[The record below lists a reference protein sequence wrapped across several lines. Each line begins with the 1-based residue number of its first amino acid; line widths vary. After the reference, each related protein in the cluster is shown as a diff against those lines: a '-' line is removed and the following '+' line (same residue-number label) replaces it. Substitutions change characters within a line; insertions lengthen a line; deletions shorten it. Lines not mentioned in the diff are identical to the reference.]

1 LHKLTE
7 VSVKNGYSST
17 YNHYRKLI
25 YPVSLIL
32 LIFVLISSAQAKYS
46 GVGNGEPN
54 NPYLISDVSHIL
66 EMRDDANDLD
76 KHFLMTA
83 DVNILGAG
91 DNLDGSFSTAVI
103 APDTSTSSGFQGTTF
118 TGVFDGNDCRITN
131 LTVNTNGAGNDY
143 LGLFGLVNASGK
155 ITNLGLEDVNII
167 GGDDSY
173 YLGGLCGLNYAGTIS
188 NCYATGNVN
197 GNIDTGGLVGDNGG
211 GGKILNCYATGNV
224 NGNANTGGL
233 VGRDYGSDEIL
244 NCYATGNVNGNVNTG
259 GLVGLISSF
268 VYVLPLISD
277 CYATGNVSGNN
288 GHTGGLVGRFDVGG
302 GAIVN
307 CYATGTVD
315 GNDYTGGLVGSMR
328 TEGGMVNCYA
338 AGDVN
343 GSVIVGGLAGEVS
356 FGRVSKCYSSG
367 KVNGNEIFGGFVG
380 NNSPGGTFVK
390 CFWNSEINPDA
401 NGIGNT
407 TNPNVIGKSTAEMQ
421 SQSTFTNVGWD
432 FMWETAN
439 GNDDIWRLCE
449 GEGEYPKLWWQFLLG
464 DFVCPD
470 GVDLLDFAVLAD
482 QWQLPEL
489 SWDIAPSGGD
499 GIVDFLDWAV
509 FADGWQDTTYM
520 SDLVVFADQWLQSSA
535 YCADIAPAPGGDGVF
550 TMPDLIKFAE
560 NWLTGF

>member
-1 LHKLTE
+1 MHKLTE

-188 NCYATGNVN
+188 
-197 GNIDTGGLVGDNGG
+197 
-211 GGKILNCYATGNV
+211 
-224 NGNANTGGL
+224 
-233 VGRDYGSDEIL
+233 